1 MGLNYKQVHGALH
14 MQKEPTTFSGNYS
27 TWLNKA
33 VLLHVATGGFLTSL
47 NCVIVGE
54 SDAALRIRIANLWD
68 VDLFKEMVLAVEAA
82 VCVERR
88 LVN

>member
-1 MGLNYKQVHGALH
+1 

-33 VLLHVATGGFLTSL
+33 VLLHVATRGFLTSL

-82 VCVERR
+82 VSVDRR

>member
-1 MGLNYKQVHGALH
+1 MHEEQ
-14 MQKEPTTFSGNYS
+14 TTFSGNYS
-27 TWLNKA
+27 TWFGKP
-33 VLLHVATGGFLTSL
+33 VLLHVATAGFLTSL
-47 NCVIVGE
+47 NCVIVAE

-82 VCVERR
+82 VSVERR

>member
-1 MGLNYKQVHGALH
+1 MH
-14 MQKEPTTFSGNYS
+14 KEQTLFSGNYS
-27 TWLNKA
+27 TWLGQP

-82 VCVERR
+82 VSVETH

>member
-1 MGLNYKQVHGALH
+1 MH
-14 MQKEPTTFSGNYS
+14 KEQTTVSGNYS
-27 TWLNKA
+27 TWLGKP

-68 VDLFKEMVLAVEAA
+68 VDLFKEMVLAIEAA
-82 VCVERR
+82 VSVELH

>member
-1 MGLNYKQVHGALH
+1 
-14 MQKEPTTFSGNYS
+14 MQKEQTTFSGNYS

-33 VLLHVATGGFLTSL
+33 VLLHVATGVSLTSL

-54 SDAALRIRIANLWD
+54 SDAALRRIANLWD
-68 VDLFKEMVLAVEAA
+68 ADLFKEMVFAIEAA
-82 VCVERR
+82 VSVERR

>member
-1 MGLNYKQVHGALH
+1 
-14 MQKEPTTFSGNYS
+14 MQKEQTTFSGNYS

-33 VLLHVATGGFLTSL
+33 VLLHFATGGFLTSL

-68 VDLFKEMVLAVEAA
+68 VDLFKEMVLAVEPA
-82 VCVERR
+82 VSVERR